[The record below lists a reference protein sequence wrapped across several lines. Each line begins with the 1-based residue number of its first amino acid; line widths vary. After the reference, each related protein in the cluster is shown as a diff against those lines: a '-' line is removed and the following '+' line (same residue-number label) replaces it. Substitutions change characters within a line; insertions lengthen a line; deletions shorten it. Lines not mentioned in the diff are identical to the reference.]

1 MKTFLKKYQL
11 FVKITA
17 AIVLGI
23 FIGTFLPYEITEF
36 FIAINII
43 ISKLLN
49 FSIPLIIIAF
59 VTKGISSLESSGK
72 MLGITTCISYVFMI
86 CASFLSYF
94 TATTLF
100 PKFLTDAQNNI
111 FESVTNPVGS
121 VFSQLSQINIA
132 PIMDVVPA
140 LILAFILGIGVS
152 TIKGSHIKEL
162 FNEFHDIINLMVQ
175 KLIVPI
181 LPLYVLGIFAKM
193 TASGQVFKILSVF
206 SKVFAIIIVLHLLTL
221 VMQYLLA
228 GLISHKN
235 PFKLIKN
242 IIPAYLSAVAT
253 QSSVAVIPITIDCS
267 KRNGVSS
274 NIADFVLPLCSTI
287 HLSGSVISI
296 TACSVAVML
305 VSGKPVEFSTM
316 VPFMMILGIM
326 MVAAPGVPCGAILAA
341 SGILQSILG
350 FDPAMLS
357 LIIARHVAQDGFGT
371 ACNVTGDGSIAVIL
385 DTLNRKIFNKSK
397 KNMSPEIQL

>member
-1 MKTFLKKYQL
+1 MKVLFKKYKL
-11 FVKITA
+11 LIKIA
-17 AIVLGI
+17 GAIFLGI
-23 FIGTFLPYEITEF
+23 LIGMFLPYEITEF
-36 FIAINII
+36 FIAVNII

-72 MLGITTCISYVFMI
+72 MLGIATCISYVFMI
-86 CASFLSYF
+86 CAAFFSYF
-94 TATTLF
+94 VSANLF
-100 PKFLTDAQNNI
+100 PNFLNGIPNNI
-111 FESVTNPVGS
+111 FESISMPTGS
-121 VFSQLSQINIA
+121 VFSQLSQINVP

-140 LILAFILGIGVS
+140 LILAFILGIGIS
-152 TIKGSHIKEL
+152 SIKGTYIKEI
-162 FNEFHDIINLMVQ
+162 FNEFHEIINLMVQ

-206 SKVFAIIIVLHLLTL
+206 SKVFIVIIMLHIITL
-221 VMQYLLA
+221 FVQYLIA
-228 GLISHKN
+228 GLVAQKS
-235 PFKLIKN
+235 PFKLLKN
-242 IIPAYLSAVAT
+242 IVPAYLSAIAT

-267 KRNGVSS
+267 KKNGVSS

-305 VSGKPVEFSTM
+305 VSGKPIDFAIM

-350 FDPAMLS
+350 FDSSMLS
-357 LIIARHVAQDGFGT
+357 LIIALHVAQDGFGT
-371 ACNVTGDGSIAVIL
+371 ACNVSGDGSIAVIL
-385 DTLNRKIFNKSK
+385 ETLNQKIFNKN
-397 KNMSPEIQL
+397 KNV

>member
-1 MKTFLKKYQL
+1 MNLLFKKYKL
-11 FVKITA
+11 LIKIITA
-17 AIVLGI
+17 ISLGI
-23 FIGTFLPYEITEF
+23 LIGIFLPYEITEF
-36 FIAINII
+36 FIAVNII

-49 FSIPLIIIAF
+49 FAIPLIIIAF

-86 CASFLSYF
+86 FAAFFSYF
-94 TATTLF
+94 TSINLF
-100 PKFLTDAQNNI
+100 PNFLNGIPSNI
-111 FESVTNPVGS
+111 FESISTPTGS
-121 VFSQLSQINIA
+121 VFSQLSQINIP

-140 LILAFILGIGVS
+140 LILSFILGIGISSV
-152 TIKGSHIKEL
+152 KGIYIKEV
-162 FNEFHDIINLMVQ
+162 FNEFHEIINLMVQ

-193 TASGQVFKILSVF
+193 AASGQVFKILSVF
-206 SKVFAIIIVLHLLTL
+206 SKVFVTIIALHLITL
-221 VMQYLLA
+221 FVQYFIA
-228 GLISHKN
+228 GLVAQKN
-235 PFKLIKN
+235 PIKLLKN
-242 IIPAYLSAVAT
+242 IIPAYLSAIAT

-267 KRNGVSS
+267 KKNGVSS

-305 VSGKPVEFSTM
+305 VNGKTIEIASM
-316 VPFMMILGIM
+316 LPFMMILGVM

-350 FDPAMLS
+350 FDAAMLS
-357 LIIARHVAQDGFGT
+357 LIIALHVAQDGFGT
-371 ACNVTGDGSIAVIL
+371 ACNVSGDGSIAVIL
-385 DTLNRKIFNKSK
+385 DNLNRKFFSK
-397 KNMSPEIQL
+397 KIIRPL

>member
-1 MKTFLKKYQL
+1 MKMLLEKYKFLI
-11 FVKITA
+11 KILV
-17 AIVLGI
+17 AILLGMI
-23 FIGTFLPYEITEF
+23 IGSFLPYEFTEF

-86 CASFLSYF
+86 FASFLSYF
-94 TATTLF
+94 VSINFF
-100 PKFLTDAQNNI
+100 PNFLSENSNTI
-111 FESVTNPVGS
+111 FESINMPTGS
-121 VFSQLSQINIA
+121 IFSQLSQINIP

-140 LILAFILGIGVS
+140 LILAFILGIGNS
-152 TIKGSHIKEL
+152 SIKGNYFNGF
-162 FNEFHDIINLMVQ
+162 FNEFYEIINLLVQ

-181 LPLYVLGIFAKM
+181 LPVYILGIFAKM
-193 TASGQVFKILSVF
+193 TASGQIFKIISIF
-206 SKVFAIIIVLHLLTL
+206 SKVYLVIIALHIVVLFAQYFIAGII
-221 VMQYLLA
+221 
-228 GLISHKN
+228 SKKN
-235 PFKLIKN
+235 PLKLIKN
-242 IIPAYLSAVAT
+242 TIPAYLAAVAT

-267 KRNGVSS
+267 KKNGVST

-296 TACSVAVML
+296 TACSIAVML
-305 VSGKPVEFSTM
+305 VSGKTIDFISM
-316 VPFMMILGIM
+316 IPFMMILGIM

-350 FDPAMLS
+350 FDSSMLS
-357 LIIARHVAQDGFGT
+357 LIIALHVAQDGFGT
-371 ACNVTGDGSIAVIL
+371 ACNVSGDGSIAIIL
-385 DTLNRKIFNKSK
+385 DSLNKKFFNHKAKI
-397 KNMSPEIQL
+397 